1 MIPPPRWSQAELQ
14 AEADAAKKLFR
25 DERLLEPLEKWKKT
39 VDQHRALYSQ
49 LFRVYK
55 LRDPAKL
62 SAKDVAELFKTGFGD
77 ALRYMTGPPISQADL
92 EVLAECTVAPGRL
105 AKNPKEAERIQE
117 IISKAI
123 DPARFPWV
131 AEKREPT
138 PEEESSAILAS
149 AVLIT
154 AQRASTD
161 RRSEGKNA
169 QEAMV
174 KKKLVEMGFTERR
187 PRSIQTLGDA
197 PNPGEFSGESFVG
210 SRRADIPVR
219 LLDGRLMPIECKVS
233 NSSTN
238 SVKRL
243 NNDAQVKAAI
253 WHRELGTNQV
263 VPAALLSG
271 VFNVLNLEQAQT
283 GGLTLFWAHRL
294 DQLASFINATKPPNK
309 YS

>member
-1 MIPPPRWSQAELQ
+1 MIRPPRWSQAELQ
-14 AEADAAKKLFR
+14 VEADAAKKLFR
-25 DERLLEPLEKWKKT
+25 DERLLEPLEKWKKS

-55 LRDPAKL
+55 LRDPTKL

-77 ALRYMTGPPISQADL
+77 ALRYMAGPPISKDDL
-92 EVLAECTVAPGRL
+92 EVLAECTVAPARL
-105 AKNPKEAERIQE
+105 AKNPKEAARIVE
-117 IISKAI
+117 IIAKAV
-123 DPARFPWV
+123 DPTRFPWI
-131 AEKREPT
+131 AKKRKPT

-161 RRSEGKNA
+161 RRSEGKTA

-174 KKKLVEMGFTERR
+174 KKKLAAIGFAERR
-187 PRSIQTLGDA
+187 VRPIQTLSDA
-197 PNPGEFSGESFVG
+197 PNPGEFSGESLVG
-210 SRRADIPVR
+210 SRRADVPIR
-219 LLDGRLMPIECKVS
+219 LFDGRLMLIECKVS

-253 WHRELGTNQV
+253 WHREFGTNQV
-263 VPAALLSG
+263 VPVALLSG

-294 DQLASFINATKPPNK
+294 DQMADFIKATRTAV
-309 YS
+309 